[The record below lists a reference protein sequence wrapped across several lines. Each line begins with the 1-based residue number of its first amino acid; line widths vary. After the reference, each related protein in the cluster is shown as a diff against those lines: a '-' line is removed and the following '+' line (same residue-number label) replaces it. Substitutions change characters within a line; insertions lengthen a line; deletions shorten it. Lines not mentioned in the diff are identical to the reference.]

1 MEQLEH
7 PKVPRK
13 AIINPFASHGEKEW
27 WYCGVRDPVTGAYFS
42 VFFYRSPV
50 LDMARIA
57 LFDPASG
64 AMEHVEWKGWLG
76 SARPGEPFRLSIG
89 SKGAFYAREDDNS
102 WRLRVGL
109 DGWDADLKIGQG
121 LPGVVSLDEQGPARY
136 AGIQYFATKVD
147 GEVRSLRNA
156 VRFKGALGYAEHS
169 WGSYPRDAAW
179 NWVAVQNETFRLSC
193 MQGVRFQSFSRVG
206 IPDDAGGGCAW
217 MHLDPGVVFSGPDS
231 SPRKSPWTIVSED
244 LELRVDVLQESL
256 LRVAIPPLVPVFVD
270 LFHHEC
276 LVRVAGRVRVGGTWR
291 ETGDMHGVMEI
302 HHGTW

>member
-27 WYCGVRDPVTGAYFS
+27 WYCGVRDPVTGSYFS

-64 AMEHVEWKGWLG
+64 AMEHIEWKGWLG
-76 SARPGEPFRLSIG
+76 SARRGEAFRLSIG
-89 SKGAFYAREDDNS
+89 SDGVIYKREDDHS
-102 WRLRVGL
+102 WSLKVRLE
-109 DGWDADLKIGQG
+109 GWDA
-121 LPGVVSLDEQGPARY
+121 SLTIRQELAGIASVDEQGAARY
-136 AGIQYFATKVD
+136 AGIQYFGTKVD

-179 NWVAVQNETFRLSC
+179 NWVAVQNESLRLSC
-193 MQGVRFQSFSRVG
+193 MQGVRFQSFSRIG
-206 IPDDAGGGCAW
+206 IPDDASGGCAW
-217 MHLDPGVVFSGPDS
+217 AALDPGVVFSGPDS
-231 SPRKSPWTIVSED
+231 SPRKSPWNIVSQD
-244 LELRVDVLQESL
+244 LELRIDVFQQSL
-256 LRVAIPPLVPVFVD
+256 LRVAIPAFVPIFVN

-276 LVRVAGRVRVGGTWR
+276 VVRASGRVRVGGTWR
-291 ETGDMHGVMEI
+291 PTGDMFGVMEV